1 MSELSI
7 DRLESK
13 ITFLERHVE
22 QQDRV
27 ILELRNLLDNTR
39 KQIDALKEAMDDVE
53 TPQTDTIDEKPP
65 HYWADSRIK
74 WTSIISKPKTSRI
87 RSELPS

>member
-39 KQIDALKEAMDDVE
+39 KQIDTLKKAMDDVGA
-53 TPQTDTIDEKPP
+53 PQTDTIDEKPP
-65 HYWADSRIK
+65 HY
-74 WTSIISKPKTSRI
+74 
-87 RSELPS
+87 

>member
-22 QQDRV
+22 QQDHV
-27 ILELRNLLDNTR
+27 ILELRNSLDDTR
-39 KQIDALKEAMDDVE
+39 KQIDALKEAMAGVE
-53 TPQTDTIDEKPP
+53 GPQTDAIDERPP
-65 HYWADSRIK
+65 HY
-74 WTSIISKPKTSRI
+74 
-87 RSELPS
+87 

>member
-22 QQDRV
+22 QQDHV
-27 ILELRNLLDNTR
+27 ILELRNSLDDTR
-39 KQIDALKEAMDDVE
+39 KQIDALKEAMAGVE
-53 TPQTDTIDEKPP
+53 GPQTDATDERPP
-65 HYWADSRIK
+65 HY
-74 WTSIISKPKTSRI
+74 
-87 RSELPS
+87 

>member
-22 QQDRV
+22 QQDHV
-27 ILELRNLLDNTR
+27 ILELRNSLDDTR
-39 KQIDALKEAMDDVE
+39 KQIDALKEAMAGVE
-53 TPQTDTIDEKPP
+53 GPQTDAMTKRPP
-65 HYWADSRIK
+65 HY
-74 WTSIISKPKTSRI
+74 
-87 RSELPS
+87 

>member
-53 TPQTDTIDEKPP
+53 APQTDTIDEKPP
-65 HYWADSRIK
+65 HY
-74 WTSIISKPKTSRI
+74 
-87 RSELPS
+87 

>member
-39 KQIDALKEAMDDVE
+39 KQIDTLKKAMDDVE
-53 TPQTDTIDEKPP
+53 APQTDTIDEKPP
-65 HYWADSRIK
+65 HY
-74 WTSIISKPKTSRI
+74 
-87 RSELPS
+87 